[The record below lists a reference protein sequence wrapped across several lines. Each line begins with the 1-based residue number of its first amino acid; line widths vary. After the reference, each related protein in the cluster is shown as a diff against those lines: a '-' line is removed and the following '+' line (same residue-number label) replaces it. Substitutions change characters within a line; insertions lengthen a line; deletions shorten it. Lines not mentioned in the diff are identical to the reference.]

1 MKNCEDY
8 EILISTWVDGQADRN
23 EQVEC
28 LDHVARCAACREFYL
43 QARSLD
49 GLVAAVRTPDEV
61 AAPSPEVWKRIEWVT
76 AKERRQATR
85 RRIPTWALQAAA
97 VVVVAIG
104 LSVLMWNGGGV
115 AQRPEQAEIA
125 LGGGTDMTD
134 TRFVELTREVLGADP
149 RYHSALYEIMGQVV
163 HDTAGYDEASTE
175 GMIERGDEGELGEET
190 ETEGRG
196 ARLTGAGD
204 RT

>member
-43 QARSLD
+43 GARSLD

-61 AAPSPEVWKRIEWVT
+61 VAPSPEVWKRIEWVT
-76 AKERRQATR
+76 AKDRRQATR
-85 RRIPTWALQAAA
+85 RRIPVWALQAAA

-104 LSVLMWNGGGV
+104 LSVVMWNGGGA
-115 AQRPEQAEIA
+115 AQRPEQAEIE
-125 LGGGTDMTD
+125 LGAGTDMTD
-134 TRFVELTREVLGADP
+134 TRFVELTREVLEADP
-149 RYHSALYEIMGQVV
+149 RYHSALYEIMEQVV
-163 HDTAGYDEASTE
+163 QDTAGYDEASNE
-175 GMIERGDEGELGEET
+175 EMIDRGDEGELREG
-190 ETEGRG
+190 TEGAG
-196 ARLTGAGD
+196 DSSRLIGAGD

>member
-1 MKNCEDY
+1 
-8 EILISTWVDGQADRN
+8 
-23 EQVEC
+23 
-28 LDHVARCAACREFYL
+28 
-43 QARSLD
+43 
-49 GLVAAVRTPDEV
+49 V

-85 RRIPTWALQAAA
+85 RRIPAWALQAAA

-134 TRFVELTREVLGADP
+134 TRFVELTREVLEADP

-163 HDTAGYDEASTE
+163 HDTAGYNEASAE
-175 GMIERGDEGELGEET
+175 EMIERSDEGELGEET
-190 ETEGRG
+190 ETEGRS
-196 ARLTGAGD
+196 ARLIGAGD